1 MPRVR
6 PDLHRATSGGCP
18 YTSNVLPPPSYGRAP
33 VSALT
38 YAGQP
43 EAVAPT
49 PALTV
54 GDIVQRFKNMTT
66 TRYIA
71 GVRQSGWPPFRR
83 RLWHRNHYEHVVRD
97 EPSLDQIREYIVN
110 NPAGWHSDP
119 ENPAAPPI

>member
-1 MPRVR
+1 M
-6 PDLHRATSGGCP
+6 SCP
-18 YTSNVLPPPSYGRAP
+18 H
-33 VSALT
+33 
-38 YAGQP
+38 AGNQG
-43 EAVAPT
+43 AVAPT

-83 RLWHRNHYEHVVRD
+83 RLWHRNYYEHVIRD